1 MHEVGCL
8 SNIEKMRWYPN
19 VLHYRQLQCHY
30 CCAVFHGCGKGNEE
44 ELECLQRRAAGI
56 VLKTVHLST
65 QDMVSGL
72 VWDPLKTRREKHIV
86 KLVRNCLDGQAPS
99 YSQII
104 FDGELMIFMTMT
116 LGLRIG
122 YLLIKSILS

>member
-1 MHEVGCL
+1 MIL
-8 SNIEKMRWYPN
+8 PN
-19 VLHYRQLQCHY
+19 LEY

-44 ELECLQRRAAGI
+44 ELERLQTRAARI

-65 QDMVSGL
+65 QDIVSGL
-72 VWDPLKTRREKHIV
+72 GCDLRREERSISSNFSRIALMD
-86 KLVRNCLDGQAPS
+86 KLQVI
-99 YSQII
+99 SQII

-122 YLLIKSILS
+122 YLLIKSISS